1 MKGMEYRS
9 DVADVDSD
17 LLRNPERLSKICE
30 GAAKASGAEVI
41 KSYWV
46 SDAGTLVLTI
56 SLKKGGSISLQA
68 FIEEGLLI
76 LNILA
81 CDSEVDS
88 FHAMDG
94 ILTAVGGRLTFRD
107 SAGRFR
113 DLSDREGC

>member
-1 MKGMEYRS
+1 MEYRS

-56 SLKKGGSISLQA
+56 SL
-68 FIEEGLLI
+68 
-76 LNILA
+76 
-81 CDSEVDS
+81 
-88 FHAMDG
+88 
-94 ILTAVGGRLTFRD
+94 
-107 SAGRFR
+107 
-113 DLSDREGC
+113 